1 MVSRINLAD
10 SLAGIS
16 ACYHHPSQ
24 KSVAHCRECG
34 KGLCKDCY
42 DSYGA
47 GMGAGKALCFN
58 CTEELVKQNS
68 AEVEWLKNQVK
79 KERAWMIVGAVI
91 GAIIIGPILAAELGA
106 IGWFFGVFIG
116 MSLGTIFNGFMEY
129 GWLVGGVMIL
139 ISPIMSIVRFVK
151 RINQIKQA
159 DEILES
165 DARILQE
172 MRDYFAYTLTMEKN
186 AGFDL
191 ATLASQG
198 SVLYGNTYANA
209 VMSKGES
216 TAQAELRQGAVQ
228 IAANGEIIRSFD
240 RRIAQRAA

>member
-1 MVSRINLAD
+1 MASRINLAD
-10 SLAGIS
+10 SLAGMS

-24 KSVAHCRECG
+24 KSVANCRECG
-34 KGLCKDCY
+34 KGLCRDCY

-47 GMGAGKALCFN
+47 GMGAGKALCFD
-58 CTEELVKQNS
+58 CTEELVRQNS
-68 AEVEWLKNQVK
+68 AEIEWLKKQVK
-79 KERAWMIVGAVI
+79 KERLWMII
-91 GAIIIGPILAAELGA
+91 GAILGFFVGAAGGPAGM
-106 IGWFFGVFIG
+106 FFGLFIG
-116 MSLGTIFNGFMEY
+116 ASLGTIFNGFMEY
-129 GWLVGGVMIL
+129 GWLVGGIMVV

-165 DARILQE
+165 DARILRE

-198 SVLYGNTYANA
+198 SELYGNTYANA